1 MKAAVY
7 NGVKKIDFVEL
18 PMPQCDDNGIVVK
31 NICASICGSDVTAY
45 NYGGEAVMIY
55 PGFEFGHEM
64 VSRVVKV
71 GKNVEGIKEGDRV
84 FPVPQFAKNDYTRAA
99 TIGGFSEYVEIPQ
112 CKLNQSVYIVPD
124 EIEDE
129 LASIIEPFTVGAN
142 AAMRLNIEAG
152 KKAIVFGAGAIGLTA
167 AVTLKYK
174 GCDVVVVDMLEDRL
188 KVAETLGMMTCNL
201 ATEDFAA
208 KCTQLLGGAYGFAG
222 PAIDCDYYIDAAGK
236 QSVLDSFIGFGKG
249 MAKISLVGVP
259 HQPLQFN
266 AIPLIYTGMQI
277 IGPAGADDEVIRTV
291 IEILASHK
299 FPMQNIITHTFSQ
312 DQIVEALEQASKTQ
326 EAMKVVIKYE

>member
-1 MKAAVY
+1 MKAAIY

-259 HQPLQFN
+259 YQPLQFN
-266 AIPLIYTGMQI
+266 AVPLIYTGMQI

-312 DQIVEALEQASKTQ
+312 DQLVEALEQASKTQ

>member
-1 MKAAVY
+1 MKAAIY

-259 HQPLQFN
+259 HQPLHFN
-266 AIPLIYTGMQI
+266 AVPLIYTGMQI

-312 DQIVEALEQASKTQ
+312 DQLVEALEQASKTQ